1 MRCFYCSTLLNERI
15 ELSEQEE
22 RHIFSVNRL
31 RPEEKLLFI
40 DGEGLVAK
48 AELLK
53 NKTFKILNITRES
66 EPGIKLHLFV
76 APPRK
81 QQMDQI
87 IEQSSEVGIWSI
99 TPIMTER
106 GVSTPDKSNDN
117 PRWKVKIIES
127 CKQSHNPYFPKINQI
142 LSFDEALKRVKEL
155 NFTSFFGST
164 EDSPNIELGT
174 FMPKLEGFSPLKP
187 KNTAEVESGP
197 PARCHERNIAWL
209 VGPEGGFSAYEIE
222 LMKTNNVASLKLG
235 TAIMRVETAA
245 IVGSAYLLNS
255 LNLK

>member
-1 MRCFYCSTLLNERI
+1 MRCFYCSTLLNGRI

-31 RPEEKLLFI
+31 RPEEKLLLI
-40 DGEGLVAK
+40 DGEGLVVK

-53 NKTFKILNITRES
+53 NKTFKILNITREP
-66 EPGIKLHLFV
+66 EPEIKLHLFV

-127 CKQSHNPYFPKINQI
+127 CKQSHNPYFPKINQM
-142 LSFDEALKRVKEL
+142 LSFDEALKKVKEL
-155 NFTSFFGST
+155 KFTSFFGST

-174 FMPKLEGFSPLKP
+174 FMPKLEGFSFLE
-187 KNTAEVESGP
+187 KNTGELDFNP
-197 PARCHERNIAWL
+197 PTRCHEQNIAWF
-209 VGPEGGFSAYEIE
+209 VGPEGGFSTNEIE

-245 IVGSAYLLNS
+245 IVGAAYLLNS